1 MAAFEGLTALYLKA
15 TSEAESDARKT
26 AAGELAEGI
35 KTAGVASIMT
45 MALPAKVQA
54 SLGEAKNV
62 AAREGAVFVCHALH
76 TVLGLHSEPYI
87 MLMLPALVERF
98 EDKVKA
104 VATAVEACLMAF
116 FQAVNPFAAATLLPH
131 LFTGMANISWKTKV
145 GCLKLLGALAHTAPT
160 QIGQLLPEIVPKVTE
175 NMWDTKPE
183 VKQAAKAS
191 LGECCTV
198 IHNPDVQPIVPTLI
212 SANANPKENVNAL
225 DRLMGTTFVSQVDR
239 PTLAIIVPVLGRG
252 LRDRDV
258 QTKRKCCVVVDNM
271 CKLVCDAKDVEPFV
285 DKLLPELKRVEEE
298 VPIPEIRAYGAKA
311 KATLVKAIMD
321 GGGKVPAEYQ

>member
-1 MAAFEGLTALYLKA
+1 MAAFEALTALYTKA
-15 TSEAESDARKT
+15 TSEETSDARS
-26 AAGELAEGI
+26 AAAAELASGVED
-35 KTAGVASIMT
+35 AGVASIMS
-45 MALPAKVQA
+45 MALPAKVMA

-62 AAREGAVFVCHALH
+62 AAREGAIFVVHELH
-76 TVLGLHSEPYI
+76 KLLGLHMEPFF
-87 MLMLPALVERF
+87 MLMLPAIIERF
-98 EDKVKA
+98 DDKVKG
-104 VATAVEACLMAF
+104 VAGAAEACLMDF
-116 FQAVNPFAAATLLPH
+116 IQKVNPYAAATLLPH
-131 LFTGMANISWKTKV
+131 LFTGMSTISWKTKV

-160 QIGQLLPEIVPKVTE
+160 QVGQLLPEIVPKVTE

-183 VKQAAKAS
+183 VKQAAKSS

-198 IHNPDVQPIVPTLI
+198 IHNPDVQPVVPVLI
-212 SANANPKENVNAL
+212 SANANPKENVSAL

-258 QTKRKCCVVVDNM
+258 QMKRKCCVVVDNM

-285 DKLLPELKRVEEE
+285 DKLLPELKRVAEE

-311 KATLVKAIMD
+311 MATLVKAIKD
-321 GGGKVPAEYQ
+321 GGGKVPAEFE

>member
-1 MAAFEGLTALYLKA
+1 MAAFEALTALYTKA
-15 TSEAESDARKT
+15 TSEETSDARS
-26 AAGELAEGI
+26 AAAAELASGVEA
-35 KTAGVASIMT
+35 AGVASIMS
-45 MALPAKVQA
+45 MALPAKVMA

-62 AAREGAVFVCHALH
+62 AAREGAVLVCHALH
-76 TVLGLHSEPYI
+76 TKLGLHFEPY
-87 MLMLPALVERF
+87 MLLVLPALIERF
-98 EDKVKA
+98 DDKVKTVANA
-104 VATAVEACLMAF
+104 VDACLSAF
-116 FQAVNPFAAATLLPH
+116 VQAVNPYAAATLLPF
-131 LFTGMANISWKTKV
+131 LFAGMGTISWKTKV
-145 GCLKLLGALAHTAPT
+145 GCLNLLGTLAHTAPT
-160 QIGQLLPEIVPKVTE
+160 QIGQLLPEVVPKVTE

-183 VKQAAKAS
+183 VKQAAKAC

-198 IHNPDVQPIVPTLI
+198 IHNPDVQPIVPVLI
-212 SANANPKENVNAL
+212 SANANPKENVSAL

-285 DKLLPELKRVEEE
+285 DKLLPELKKVEED

-311 KATLVKAIMD
+311 KATLVKAIKD
-321 GGGKVPAEYQ
+321 GGGKVPPEYE

>member
-1 MAAFEGLTALYLKA
+1 MSGFEALSASYTTA
-15 TSEAESDARKT
+15 TSAADTEARKA
-26 AAGELAEGI
+26 AAGELAEGV
-35 KTAGVASIMT
+35 KAAGVASIMS
-45 MALPAKVQA
+45 MAFPAKVQA

-62 AAREGAVFVCHALH
+62 AAREGAILCCHALH
-76 TVLGLHSEPYI
+76 TALGLHFEPYM
-87 MLMLPALVERF
+87 MLVLPALVERF
-98 EDKVKA
+98 DDKVKS
-104 VATAVEACLMAF
+104 VAAAAEACLVAF
-116 FQAVNPFAAATLLPH
+116 VQAVNPYAAATLLP
-131 LFTGMANISWKTKV
+131 FIFSGMSTISWKTKV

-160 QIGQLLPEIVPKVTE
+160 QIGQLLPEVVPKVTE
-175 NMWDTKPE
+175 CMWDTKPE

-198 IHNPDVQPIVPTLI
+198 IHNPDVQPIVPVLI
-212 SANANPKENVNAL
+212 SANANPKENVTAL

-311 KATLVKAIMD
+311 KATLVKAIKD
-321 GGGKVPAEYQ
+321 GGGKVPAEYE